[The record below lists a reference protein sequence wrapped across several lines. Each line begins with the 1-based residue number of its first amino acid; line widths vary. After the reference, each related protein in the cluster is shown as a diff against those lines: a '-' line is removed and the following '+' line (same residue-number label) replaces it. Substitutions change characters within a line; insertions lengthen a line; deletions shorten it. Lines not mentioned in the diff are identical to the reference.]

1 MRAQHFIVLNAATLA
16 TIVMSGCSKPQVIA
30 PPKMTDL
37 GVVEFAPKTPKQFR
51 LGPSQSCTITIH
63 PNGTNLTVDLAVWTT
78 NAVGNVQRATWQ
90 DETAPGQQCVFS
102 GGDVWVG
109 LTPTLKMPHGT

>member
-1 MRAQHFIVLNAATLA
+1 MRIPHIITISAAIFSAILIT
-16 TIVMSGCSKPQVIA
+16 GCSKPHATA

-37 GVVEFAPKTPKQFR
+37 GTVEFTPKTPKQFS

-63 PNGTNLTVDLAVWTT
+63 PNGTNLTVDLVVWTT
-78 NAVGNVQRATWQ
+78 NAVGSVQRATWQ
-90 DETAPGQQCVFS
+90 DEKPPGQQFVFS

-109 LTPTLKMPHGT
+109 VTPTLKTP